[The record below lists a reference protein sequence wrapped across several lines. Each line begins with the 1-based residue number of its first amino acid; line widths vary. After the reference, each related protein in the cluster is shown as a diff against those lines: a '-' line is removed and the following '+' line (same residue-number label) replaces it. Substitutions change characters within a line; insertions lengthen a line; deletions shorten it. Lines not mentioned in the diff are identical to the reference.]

1 MRLRISLTSW
11 MLLAVIAGAALG
23 VLAPDFALRL
33 EILSSIFLRLIQSI
47 IAPVLFGVLVRAIG
61 RAGGM
66 GELGRIGWKSVV
78 CFEVATTIALLLGWF
93 TVAIVQP
100 GKGVALAASGEV
112 LEAGEFSAR
121 SILEGAFP
129 TSIVD
134 AMARGDMLQIVVFCF
149 LFGLACLSLG
159 EKARPMVDF
168 ADTVAEVAFRYT
180 DYVMYLAPA
189 AVFAAMASTVAGSGA
204 GALEGLMRFTLAAWF
219 AQTLFL
225 AAVIVGGLLIA
236 GVPLGRFAH
245 YAKQPF
251 VIAFATTS
259 RAAALPQ
266 TLENMER
273 FGVPKRILGVTAPL
287 SLSLNLN
294 GSAIHLAMAA
304 LFVAQAA
311 GIDLSFEQQILI
323 LLTLKVT
330 SKGVAGI
337 PRANFVILT
346 ALFTNFGLPL
356 EGLTILLGVDALI
369 DPVRTSVNVLSH
381 CAAPAVV
388 ARWEQVAAQE
398 QT

>member
-1 MRLRISLTSW
+1 M
-11 MLLAVIAGAALG
+11 
-23 VLAPDFALRL
+23 
-33 EILSSIFLRLIQSI
+33 
-47 IAPVLFGVLVRAIG
+47 
-61 RAGGM
+61 
-66 GELGRIGWKSVV
+66 
-78 CFEVATTIALLLGWF
+78 
-93 TVAIVQP
+93 
-100 GKGVALAASGEV
+100 
-112 LEAGEFSAR
+112 
-121 SILEGAFP
+121 
-129 TSIVD
+129 
-134 AMARGDMLQIVVFCF
+134 
-149 LFGLACLSLG
+149 
-159 EKARPMVDF
+159 
-168 ADTVAEVAFRYT
+168 
-180 DYVMYLAPA
+180 
-189 AVFAAMASTVAGSGA
+189 
-204 GALEGLMRFTLAAWF
+204 
-219 AQTLFL
+219 
-225 AAVIVGGLLIA
+225 
-236 GVPLGRFAH
+236 
-245 YAKQPF
+245 
-251 VIAFATTS
+251 IAFATTS
-259 RAAALPQ
+259 SAAALPQ

>member
-1 MRLRISLTSW
+1 
-11 MLLAVIAGAALG
+11 MLLAVVAGAALG
-23 VLAPDFALRL
+23 ILAPDFALQL
-33 EILSSIFLRLIQSI
+33 EFLSSIFLRLIQSI

-78 CFEVATTIALLLGWF
+78 CFEVSTTIALLLGWF

-100 GKGVALAASGEV
+100 GKGVALATSGKLTEV
-112 LEAGEFSAR
+112 GEFSAR

-168 ADTVAEVAFRYT
+168 ADTVAQVAFRYT

-204 GALEGLMRFTLAAWF
+204 GALEGLMRFTAAAWF
-219 AQTLFL
+219 AQMFFL
-225 AAVIVGGLLIA
+225 VVVIVGGLLIA
-236 GVPLGRFAH
+236 GVPLGKFAH
-245 YAKQPF
+245 YARQPF

-259 RAAALPQ
+259 SAAALPQ

-294 GSAIHLAMAA
+294 GSTIHLAMAA

-311 GIDLSFEQQILI
+311 EIDLSFEQQLLI

-346 ALFTNFGLPL
+346 ALFHSFGLPL

-388 ARWEQVAAQE
+388 ARWEQVAAKE